1 MKAFL
6 SAVVVMAAIGIGA
19 WAVLNKGFDYSS
31 SAVYTT
37 QTPGAVRLSP
47 GDGTRPANQSD
58 R

>member
-37 QTPGAVRLSP
+37 ETPGAVRLSP
-47 GDGTRPANQSD
+47 GDGTRPAD
-58 R
+58 